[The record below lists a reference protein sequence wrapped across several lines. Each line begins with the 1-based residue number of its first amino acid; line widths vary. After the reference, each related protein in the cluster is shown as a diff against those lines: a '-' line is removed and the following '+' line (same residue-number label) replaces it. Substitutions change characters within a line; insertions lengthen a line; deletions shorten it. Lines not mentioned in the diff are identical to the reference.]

1 MVKDIVED
9 RVLLVQGFRLLLW
22 IGLMIQLED
31 RVSGYGIRLWFWVR
45 VLG

>member
-1 MVKDIVED
+1 MDIVED

-31 RVSGYGIRLWFWVR
+31 RVNGYSIRLWEYLL
-45 VLG
+45 LGG